1 MDSLILHQGTLRCAV
16 DSVKCICS
24 TASTEMS
31 AYEIIFNFTNVICTI
46 TNIVLAIYIFRQGN
60 IRDDAKTEK
69 QRKMNMF
76 QALVLNYNINY
87 FYGFYSDLISVA
99 NGLLK
104 QGLTIEEKQQINDQ
118 IISNIGTKFRVEFV
132 DCLNAINPSLY
143 ESIMAEY
150 DTLVDSITNHIFD
163 EGINL
168 SHKPKFDELITSNI
182 FKAKTEMLK
191 LLFGYDGA

>member
-1 MDSLILHQGTLRCAV
+1 MCNSQKPNRSGRYFLSYRQL
-16 DSVKCICS
+16 S
-24 TASTEMS
+24 TSS
-31 AYEIIFNFTNVICTI
+31 A
-46 TNIVLAIYIFRQGN
+46 
-60 IRDDAKTEK
+60 
-69 QRKMNMF
+69 
-76 QALVLNYNINY
+76 
-87 FYGFYSDLISVA
+87 
-99 NGLLK
+99 K